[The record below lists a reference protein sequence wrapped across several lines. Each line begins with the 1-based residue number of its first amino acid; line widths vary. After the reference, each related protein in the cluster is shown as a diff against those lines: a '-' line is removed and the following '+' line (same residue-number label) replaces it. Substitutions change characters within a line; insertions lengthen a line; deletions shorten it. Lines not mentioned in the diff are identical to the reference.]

1 MRFIII
7 FFYLTIFMACS
18 PQSYTD
24 WIFLTPIRGSWETIN
39 TYGGSKEDIAHGV
52 SITSDGGFVVIGNTK
67 STDGNFLIKD
77 RAGSDIFLMKF
88 SASNSLEWTQV
99 YGGSRDDRGYDVVQL
114 SDEGFALVGYSKSDD
129 GDASVNQGQ
138 HDNWVIRTD
147 SKGVLIWQKSFGFL
161 GHDHAYSI
169 TSTSDGGLFFNGF
182 LDVTASN
189 GQGQDGKRN
198 YLTKKHGVGEF
209 WCHKIDR
216 NGNLQWRRYFGGTS
230 NDRSYDA
237 IETKK
242 GDFILTG
249 SSESQD
255 IDISNPKGGYDIWV
269 VKIDATGAL
278 LWEASIGG
286 SGYDNGNA
294 IIETQNGN
302 FLIAGQTFSKDK
314 DITNPLG
321 SSDGILVWLS
331 PEGILIKVQNIGE
344 SEFDVLK
351 DIVQRPDGTL
361 VVVGNN
367 GSIQNENN
375 PLDNDVVLYYTLSN
389 GSLISSHQLV
399 GDRLD
404 QGEAIAVNSNGSV
417 IVVGSTDSRSGQFPT
432 SKGGKDLFVAIWN

>member
-1 MRFIII
+1 
-7 FFYLTIFMACS
+7 MACS
-18 PQSYTD
+18 PQSHTD
-24 WIFLTPIRGSWETIN
+24 WVFLPPIRGSWETIN

-52 SITSDGGFVVIGNTK
+52 TITSDGGFVVIGNTM

-77 RAGSDIFLMKF
+77 NEGSDIFLMKF
-88 SASNSLEWTQV
+88 SESNSLEWTQV
-99 YGGSRDDRGYDVVQL
+99 YGGSKDDRGYDVVQL
-114 SDEGFALVGYSKSDD
+114 LDEGFALVGHSKSDD

-147 SKGVLIWQKSFGFL
+147 SKGLLLWQKSFGFL

-189 GQGQDGKRN
+189 GRGQDGKRN

-209 WCHKIDR
+209 WCHKLDR

-237 IETKK
+237 IETNR

-249 SSESQD
+249 GSESQD

-269 VKIDATGAL
+269 VKIDASGAL
-278 LWEASIGG
+278 LWETSIGG
-286 SGYDNGNA
+286 SGYDIGNA
-294 IIETQNGN
+294 IVQIQNGN
-302 FLIAGQTFSKDK
+302 FLIAGQTYSKDK

-331 PEGILIKVQNIGE
+331 PEGILMKVQNIGE

-361 VVVGNN
+361 VAVGNS
-367 GSIQNENN
+367 GSIQNMNN
-375 PLDNDVVLYYTLSN
+375 PLDNKVVLYYALSN

-399 GDRLD
+399 GDGLD
-404 QGEAIAVNSNGSV
+404 QGEAIAVNSKGSV
-417 IVVGSTDSRSGQFPT
+417 IVVGSTDSRSGQFPI

>member
-1 MRFIII
+1 MRAIII
-7 FFYLTIFMACS
+7 FFYLTIVMACS

-24 WIFLTPIRGSWETIN
+24 WVFLPPIRGSWETIN

-52 SITSDGGFVVIGNTK
+52 SITSDGGFVVIGNTM
-67 STDGNFLIKD
+67 STDGDFLIKD
-77 RAGSDIFLMKF
+77 NEGSDIFLMKF
-88 SASNSLEWTQV
+88 SKSNSLEWTQV
-99 YGGSRDDRGYDVVQL
+99 YGGSKDDRGYDVVQL
-114 SDEGFALVGYSKSDD
+114 LDEGFALVGHSKSDD

-147 SKGVLIWQKSFGFL
+147 SKGLLLWQKSFGFL

-189 GQGQDGKRN
+189 GRGQDGKRN

-209 WCHKIDR
+209 WCHKLDR

-237 IETKK
+237 IETNK

-269 VKIDATGAL
+269 VKIDASGAL
-278 LWEASIGG
+278 LWETSIGG
-286 SGYDNGNA
+286 SGYDIGNA
-294 IIETQNGN
+294 IVQIQNGN

-314 DITNPLG
+314 DITNPFG

-331 PEGILIKVQNIGE
+331 PEGILMKVQNIGE

-361 VVVGNN
+361 VAVGNS
-367 GSIQNENN
+367 GSIQNMDN
-375 PLDNDVVLYYTLSN
+375 PLDNKVVLYYALSN
-389 GSLISSHQLV
+389 GSLISSHQLA
-399 GDRLD
+399 GDGLD
-404 QGEAIAVNSNGSV
+404 QGEAIAVNSKGSV
-417 IVVGSTDSRSGQFPT
+417 IVVGSTDSRAGQFPN

>member
-1 MRFIII
+1 M
-7 FFYLTIFMACS
+7 TIFLACS
-18 PQSYTD
+18 PNSYTD
-24 WIFLTPIRGSWETIN
+24 WVFLPPIKGSWETIN

-77 RAGSDIFLMKF
+77 KVGSDIFLMKF

-99 YGGSRDDRGYDVVQL
+99 YGGSKDDRGYDVVQL
-114 SDEGFALVGYSKSDD
+114 LDEGFALVGYSKSDD

-147 SKGVLIWQKSFGFL
+147 SKGVLLWQKSFGFL

-189 GQGQDGKRN
+189 GQGQDGKLN
-198 YLTKKHGVGEF
+198 FLTKKHGVGEF
-209 WCHKIDR
+209 WCHKLDR
-216 NGNLQWRRYFGGTS
+216 NGNLQWRRYFGGAS

-237 IETKK
+237 IETNE

-255 IDISNPKGGYDIWV
+255 ADISNPKGGYDIWV
-269 VKIDATGAL
+269 VKIDASGAL
-278 LWEASIGG
+278 LWETSIGG
-286 SGYDNGNA
+286 SGYDIGNA

-331 PEGILIKVQNIGE
+331 PEGILMKVQNIGE
-344 SEFDVLK
+344 SEFDVLN

-361 VVVGNN
+361 VAVGNS

-375 PLDNDVVLYYTLSN
+375 RFDNDVVLYYVLSN
-389 GSLISSHQLV
+389 GFLISSHQLV
-399 GDRLD
+399 GDGLD
-404 QGEAIAVNSNGSV
+404 QGEAIAVNSKGSI
-417 IVVGSTDSRSGQFPT
+417 IVVGSTDSRSGQFPA
-432 SKGGKDLFVAIWN
+432 SKGAKDLFVAIWN

>member
-1 MRFIII
+1 
-7 FFYLTIFMACS
+7 MACS
-18 PQSYTD
+18 PKSYTD
-24 WIFLTPIRGSWETIN
+24 WIFLQPIRGSWETIN

-52 SITSDGGFVVIGNTK
+52 SVTSDGGFVVIGNTK

-77 RAGSDIFLMKF
+77 KAGSDIFLMKF

-114 SDEGFALVGYSKSDD
+114 LDEGFALVGYSKSDD
-129 GDASVNQGQ
+129 RDASVNQGQ

-147 SKGVLIWQKSFGFL
+147 SKGLLLWQKSFGFL

-182 LDVTASN
+182 LDVTASD

-209 WCHKIDR
+209 WCHKLDR

-237 IETKK
+237 IETNK

-269 VKIDATGAL
+269 VKIDASGAL
-278 LWEASIGG
+278 LWETSIGG

-331 PEGILIKVQNIGE
+331 PEGILMRVQNIGK

-361 VVVGNN
+361 LAVGHSS
-367 GSIQNENN
+367 SIENENS
-375 PLDNDVVLYYTLSN
+375 PLDNDVTLYYTLSN
-389 GSLISSHQLV
+389 GSLISSHQLG
-399 GDRLD
+399 GDGLD
-404 QGEAIAVNSNGSV
+404 QGEAIAVNSKGSV
-417 IVVGSTDSRSGQFPT
+417 IVVGSTDSRSGQFPN

>member
-1 MRFIII
+1 MA
-7 FFYLTIFMACS
+7 FF

-24 WIFLTPIRGSWETIN
+24 WIFLQPTRGSWETIN

-77 RAGSDIFLMKF
+77 KAGSDIFLMKF

-99 YGGSRDDRGYDVVQL
+99 YGGSEDDRGYDVVQVL
-114 SDEGFALVGYSKSDD
+114 DEGFALVGYSKSDD
-129 GDASVNQGQ
+129 GDSSVNQGQ

-147 SKGVLIWQKSFGFL
+147 SKGVLLWQKSFGFL
-161 GHDHAYSI
+161 GHDHSYSI

-209 WCHKIDR
+209 WCHKLDR

-237 IETKK
+237 IETNK

-255 IDISNPKGGYDIWV
+255 LDISNPKGGYDIWV

-278 LWEASIGG
+278 LWETSIGG
-286 SGYDNGNA
+286 SGYDIGNA
-294 IIETQNGN
+294 IIETQTGN

-331 PEGILIKVQNIGE
+331 PEGILMKVENIGE

-351 DIVQRPDGTL
+351 DIAQRPDGTL
-361 VVVGNN
+361 VAVGNN

-399 GDRLD
+399 GDGLD
-404 QGEAIAVNSNGSV
+404 QGEAIAVNYNGSV
-417 IVVGSTDSRSGQFPT
+417 IVVGSTDSKSGQFPT

>member
-1 MRFIII
+1 
-7 FFYLTIFMACS
+7 MACS
-18 PQSYTD
+18 PQSHTD
-24 WIFLTPIRGSWETIN
+24 WVFLPPIRGSWETIN

-52 SITSDGGFVVIGNTK
+52 TITSDGGFVVIGNTM

-77 RAGSDIFLMKF
+77 NEGSDIFLMKF
-88 SASNSLEWTQV
+88 SESNSLEWTQV
-99 YGGSRDDRGYDVVQL
+99 YGGSKDDRGYDVVQL
-114 SDEGFALVGYSKSDD
+114 LDEGFALVGHSKSDD

-147 SKGVLIWQKSFGFL
+147 SKGLLLWQKSFGFL

-189 GQGQDGKRN
+189 GRGQDGKRN

-209 WCHKIDR
+209 WCHKLDR

-237 IETKK
+237 IETNR

-269 VKIDATGAL
+269 VKIDASGAL
-278 LWEASIGG
+278 LWETSIGG
-286 SGYDNGNA
+286 SGYDIGNA
-294 IIETQNGN
+294 IVQIQNGN
-302 FLIAGQTFSKDK
+302 FLIAGQTYSKDK

-331 PEGILIKVQNIGE
+331 PEGILMKVQNIGE

-361 VVVGNN
+361 VAVGNS
-367 GSIQNENN
+367 GSIQNMNN
-375 PLDNDVVLYYTLSN
+375 PLDNKVVLYYALSN

-399 GDRLD
+399 GDGLD
-404 QGEAIAVNSNGSV
+404 QGEAIAVNSKGSV
-417 IVVGSTDSRSGQFPT
+417 IVVGSTDSRSGQFPI

>member
-1 MRFIII
+1 
-7 FFYLTIFMACS
+7 MACS

-24 WIFLTPIRGSWETIN
+24 WIFLQPIRGSWETIN

-52 SITSDGGFVVIGNTK
+52 SVTSDGGFVVIGNTK

-77 RAGSDIFLMKF
+77 KAGSDIFLMKF

-114 SDEGFALVGYSKSDD
+114 LDEGFALVGYSKSDD
-129 GDASVNQGQ
+129 RDASVNQGQ

-147 SKGVLIWQKSFGFL
+147 SKGLLLWQKSFGFL

-182 LDVTASN
+182 LDVTASD

-209 WCHKIDR
+209 WCHKLDR

-237 IETKK
+237 IETNK

-269 VKIDATGAL
+269 VKIDASGAL
-278 LWEASIGG
+278 LWETSIGG

-331 PEGILIKVQNIGE
+331 PEGILMRVQNIGK

-361 VVVGNN
+361 LAVGHSS
-367 GSIQNENN
+367 SIENENS
-375 PLDNDVVLYYTLSN
+375 PLDNDVTLYYTLSN
-389 GSLISSHQLV
+389 GSLISSHQLG
-399 GDRLD
+399 GDGLD
-404 QGEAIAVNSNGSV
+404 QGEAIAVNSKGSV
-417 IVVGSTDSRSGQFPT
+417 IVVGSTDSRSGQFPN

>member
-7 FFYLTIFMACS
+7 FFYLTIVMACS
-18 PQSYTD
+18 PQSHTD
-24 WIFLTPIRGSWETIN
+24 WVFLPPIRGSWETIN

-52 SITSDGGFVVIGNTK
+52 TITSDGGFVVIGNTM

-77 RAGSDIFLMKF
+77 NEGSDIFLMKF
-88 SASNSLEWTQV
+88 SESNSLEWTQV
-99 YGGSRDDRGYDVVQL
+99 YGGSKDDRGYDVVQL
-114 SDEGFALVGYSKSDD
+114 LDEGFALVGHSKSDD

-147 SKGVLIWQKSFGFL
+147 SKGLLLWQKSFGFL

-189 GQGQDGKRN
+189 GRGQDGKRN

-209 WCHKIDR
+209 WCHKLDR

-237 IETKK
+237 IETNR

-269 VKIDATGAL
+269 VKIDASGAL
-278 LWEASIGG
+278 LWETSIGG
-286 SGYDNGNA
+286 SGYDIGNA
-294 IIETQNGN
+294 IVQIQNGN
-302 FLIAGQTFSKDK
+302 FLIAGQTYSKDK

-331 PEGILIKVQNIGE
+331 PEGILMKVQNIGE

-361 VVVGNN
+361 VAVGNS
-367 GSIQNENN
+367 GSIQNMNN
-375 PLDNDVVLYYTLSN
+375 PLDNKVVLYYALSN

-399 GDRLD
+399 GDGLD
-404 QGEAIAVNSNGSV
+404 QGEAIAVNYNGSV
-417 IVVGSTDSRSGQFPT
+417 IVVGSTDSKSGQFPT